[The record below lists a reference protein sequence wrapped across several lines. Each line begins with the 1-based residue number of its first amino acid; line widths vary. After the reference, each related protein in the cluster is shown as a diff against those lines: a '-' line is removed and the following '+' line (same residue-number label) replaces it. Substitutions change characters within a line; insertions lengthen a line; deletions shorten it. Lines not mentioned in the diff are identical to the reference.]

1 MVTPCPFC
9 HGLEC
14 CPGKTLEWTYVS
26 KSRVMEQSEGDHG
39 GMAEDNFPKKGEW
52 SSISEFKEN
61 YKLSVVFIE

>member
-1 MVTPCPFC
+1 
-9 HGLEC
+9 
-14 CPGKTLEWTYVS
+14 
-26 KSRVMEQSEGDHG
+26 MEQSEGDHG